1 MAQEDR
7 TGSSVLKP
15 TAASYILCFATLMS
29 SAIKKRTWIL
39 SLEGAVLWGPVL

>member
-7 TGSSVLKP
+7 TGTSVLKP
-15 TAASYILCFATLMS
+15 TATSCLLCFATLMS

-39 SLEGAVLWGPVL
+39 SLERAILWGPIL